1 MHAWIDIVSVKH
13 SQPLCIALY
22 GCGVNLEMWCMG
34 WLYIYILFQIL
45 LEPGAVYDQ
54 TKLLK
59 QMEELRQETAIFKG
73 ESVALWI
80 PF

>member
-1 MHAWIDIVSVKH
+1 
-13 SQPLCIALY
+13 
-22 GCGVNLEMWCMG
+22 MWCMG